1 MKIDEKIKET
11 IIEVL
16 KDENQT
22 KNEKQFITLVENFIN
37 GNITDDDISSMIE
50 TLNTNKKGKT
60 E

>member
-16 KDENQT
+16 RDENQT